1 MVRTGIL
8 VVLLGALGSVR
19 TGGSSSAPKAGGVK
33 GRLSISIEGVRF
45 DQLGPLVVYLDAREG
60 SLSFVPPSDV
70 PVISQKGV
78 RFTPPFLVIAAG
90 QTVNL
95 ANDDRIVHNV
105 FSYSPPKRFDLGL
118 YPKGE
123 SRLVRFGTPGV
134 IDLFCSIHAKMNAT
148 IFVSPSPYHC
158 LSGPGGEFEIPGVPA
173 GLYRLRC
180 WSRKL
185 PPAERL
191 IEVTHGETTKAD
203 LEIPRSK
210 E

>member
-1 MVRTGIL
+1 
-8 VVLLGALGSVR
+8 
-19 TGGSSSAPKAGGVK
+19 VK
-33 GRLSISIEGVRF
+33 GRLSIALEGVRF
-45 DQLGPLVVYLDAREG
+45 DQLGPLVVYLEAREG
-60 SLSFVPPSDV
+60 SLSFVPPANV
-70 PVISQKGV
+70 PVVSQKDV
-78 RFTPPFLVIAAG
+78 RFTPSFLVIAAG

-123 SRLVRFGTPGV
+123 SRLVRFETPGV

-148 IFVSPSPYHC
+148 IFVAPSPYH
-158 LSGPGGEFEIPGVPA
+158 SVAGPGGEFEITGVPA
-173 GLYRLRC
+173 GLYRLRS

-185 PPAERL
+185 PPAERP
-191 IEVTHGETTKAD
+191 IEVTDSACTNAD

-210 E
+210 